1 MSVQKNPLELL
12 FQWAEKHPN
21 KPYLYQSVNGQW
33 RSYSWGEV
41 ADQVRR
47 MAAALKKLVPE
58 PGSRIAISGRNT
70 AHWFMADLAIS
81 AAGHV
86 SIGLYPKQATATVK
100 YILEHSETKAVFFGP
115 MPDEADF
122 VAGLPAGVKK
132 IAMPYPEV
140 ATKCD
145 YQWDALIGQF
155 DPLKD
160 AEIRKPKDDDLL
172 TLIYTSGTTGN
183 PKGVMITYGN
193 MTFTLAG
200 LMKVLPPKGQERFFS
215 YLPLAH
221 AFERGAVETASLAFG
236 AEVHFLE
243 NIEKLAEQ
251 LPMVAPTR
259 FFAVPLVYGRI
270 QAGVL
275 RKLPQEKLDRINKI
289 PFLRGFVRR
298 KILKG
303 IGLQNARLCFSGA
316 APLPLPTMEW
326 FKKYLGFEILQGY
339 GMTENTIYASC
350 NRPGANRIG
359 SVGKEMPGA
368 NTRISPEGEIQYK
381 HPGVMAG
388 YYKDPEKTKETFTED
403 GYLRTGD
410 KGRLDADG
418 YLYIT
423 GRVKDIFKTLKGKY
437 VAPAPIEGAMSRN
450 TDIDQLCFVGS
461 GLKQPVMLV
470 SLTPAARSKSKDEVG
485 KGLVADMEL
494 VNKTLENHEEI
505 AKIIIVKDTWSID
518 NGIMTPTMKVK
529 RDQVEKRYAPLITV
543 EAEKRTPLAWEA

>member
-1 MSVQKNPLELL
+1 MSAQKNPLEML
-12 FQWAEKHPN
+12 FHWAKEKPN
-21 KPYLYQSVNGQW
+21 QPYLFQSVNGQW
-33 RSYSWGEV
+33 RSYTWAEV
-41 ADQVRR
+41 ATQVRR
-47 MAAALKKLVPE
+47 MASALKKLVPE
-58 PGSRIAISGRNT
+58 PGSRIAITGRNT
-70 AHWFMADLAIS
+70 AHWFIADQAIA

-100 YILEHSETKAVFFGP
+100 FIMEHSECKAVFFGP

-145 YQWDALIGQF
+145 HAWDDLIAQHE
-155 DPLKD
+155 PLQD
-160 AEIRKPKDDDLL
+160 AEIRKPQDDDLL

-183 PKGVMITYGN
+183 PKGVMITYRN
-193 MTFTLAG
+193 MTFTLEG
-200 LMKVLPPKGQERFFS
+200 LMKVLPPRGLERFFS

-251 LPMVAPTR
+251 LPAVAPTR

-275 RKLPQEKLDRINKI
+275 RKLPQDKLDRINRI
-289 PFLRGFVRR
+289 PILRGFVRR
-298 KILKG
+298 KILTG

-326 FKKYLGFEILQGY
+326 FKKNLGLEILQGY

-368 NTRISPEGEIQYK
+368 NTRISPEGE
-381 HPGVMAG
+381 
-388 YYKDPEKTKETFTED
+388 
-403 GYLRTGD
+403 
-410 KGRLDADG
+410 
-418 YLYIT
+418 
-423 GRVKDIFKTLKGKY
+423 
-437 VAPAPIEGAMSRN
+437 
-450 TDIDQLCFVGS
+450 
-461 GLKQPVMLV
+461 
-470 SLTPAARSKSKDEVG
+470 
-485 KGLVADMEL
+485 
-494 VNKTLENHEEI
+494 
-505 AKIIIVKDTWSID
+505 
-518 NGIMTPTMKVK
+518 
-529 RDQVEKRYAPLITV
+529 
-543 EAEKRTPLAWEA
+543 